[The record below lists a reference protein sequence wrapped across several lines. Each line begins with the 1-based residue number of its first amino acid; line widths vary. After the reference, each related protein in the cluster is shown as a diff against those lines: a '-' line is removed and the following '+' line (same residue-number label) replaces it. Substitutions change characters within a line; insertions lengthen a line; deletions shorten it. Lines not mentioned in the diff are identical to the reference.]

1 MNYHGNLF
9 ALLVSYYNDDT
20 DTFYSISRPAAEYHA
35 ERLLKDDDEVLRI
48 SITGPQGEPV
58 GDYTRTPEGTY
69 FTQAPAIALLSQAD
83 EDRKTVINLLE
94 RALSVLKQEEPK

>member
-20 DTFYSISRPAAEYHA
+20 DTFYSISRTAAEYHA
-35 ERLLKDDDEVLRI
+35 ERLIREDDEVLRI
-48 SITGPQGEPV
+48 SITDPQGEPV
-58 GDYTRTPEGTY
+58 GDYTRTPEGTH
-69 FTQAPAIALLSQAD
+69 FAQSPAITPLSQTD